1 MIAVGARAEEGK
13 GSREESPCEWDED
26 FSKEFPEIS
35 LPISRRQKYKGSL
48 LYPHEET
55 SLLSPEPVGIQISD
69 LCPPE
74 L

>member
-35 LPISRRQKYKGSL
+35 LPISRR
-48 LYPHEET
+48 
-55 SLLSPEPVGIQISD
+55 
-69 LCPPE
+69 
-74 L
+74 